1 MKTRYFKIDSHN
13 PDRGII
19 KTASALLKEQQ
30 LVAFPTETVYGLGA
44 LATSS
49 QAVEGIFKAKGRPA
63 RNPLLVHIS
72 RIDQLDGL
80 VKEIPDIAHLL
91 IDRFWPGPLSIIL
104 PAREEVPAIVRGGRN
119 TVGLR
124 MPAHPVA
131 LALIDEAGPLAAP
144 SANISGRPSPLS
156 AEHVRAD
163 LDGKIAA
170 VLDAGNT
177 GIGLESTLIDL
188 STEKFRIL
196 RPGGLPLQD
205 LYNLLGD
212 KVEVMGND
220 SDTLPHYQ
228 TRCEIVIC
236 DSMEDLTMRQKHC
249 CKFKKKFAIVTSNS
263 ECQHIINEP
272 VKVYTLDIKENGS
285 NLYSILR
292 EAEQAGCEI
301 LLFAPLPDNLNQ
313 MNPALLDRIK
323 RASKK

>member
-1 MKTRYFKIDSHN
+1 MKTRYFKIDPQH
-13 PDRGII
+13 PDQEII
-19 KTASALLKEQQ
+19 KAAAALLREQQ

-49 QAVEGIFKAKGRPA
+49 QAVENVFKAKGRPA
-63 RNPLLVHIS
+63 QNPLLVHVS
-72 RIDQLDGL
+72 RIEQLDGL
-80 VKEIPDIAHLL
+80 VKGIPDIAHLL
-91 IDRFWPGPLSIIL
+91 IEKFWPGPLSIIL
-104 PAREEVPAIVRGGRN
+104 PAREEVPALVRGGRD

-205 LYNLLGD
+205 LYDLLGD
-212 KVEVMGND
+212 KVEVRGND
-220 SDTLPHYQ
+220 SDILPHYQ
-228 TRCEIVIC
+228 TSCEIVIC
-236 DSMEDLTMRQKHC
+236 ASMEDLTRRQKNC
-249 CKFKKKFAIVTSNS
+249 IQFKKKFAIVTSNS

-292 EAEQAGCEI
+292 DAEETGYEM

-313 MNPALLDRIK
+313 INPALLDRIE